1 MDTVEEALFENGSGL
16 RISAPTPAD
25 PVAEEETVEV
35 PPAAAL
41 KPVEAAEPREA
52 WEEQRLYR
60 VVLNLANGEWL
71 EVGSFLDEASADG
84 HARDIAT
91 RLAQANEWP
100 RVRGRYI
107 RPETILSIEISER
120 RRPSGA

>member
-1 MDTVEEALFENGSGL
+1 MDTVEETIFENGSGL
-16 RISAPTPAD
+16 RISVPTPSEPA
-25 PVAEEETVEV
+25 VEEETADV
-35 PPAAAL
+35 PPAAA
-41 KPVEAAEPREA
+41 PAEAAEPRET

-120 RRPSGA
+120 RRPSGS